1 MVEFIIR
8 RMEEK
13 RESLRTRNAY
23 NVANPKHMVLHQEVT
38 NSAFCGTGIE
48 NRKLFQNLSRDLR
61 KLHNEEICDDL
72 LFCIIFL
79 RQSS

>member
-1 MVEFIIR
+1 
-8 RMEEK
+8 
-13 RESLRTRNAY
+13 
-23 NVANPKHMVLHQEVT
+23 MVLHQEVT